1 MPFHIT
7 HVVCD
12 DSLSLALLI
21 KEASESDISDI
32 VAVTANGTFVKP
44 AKQSTPAVGT
54 ICLRSSEYSPEV
66 PIGVCDRLK
75 FASQMGLPFF
85 PLDELR
91 VIDNDVFVWRVLL

>member
-44 AKQSTPAVGT
+44 AKQ
-54 ICLRSSEYSPEV
+54 
-66 PIGVCDRLK
+66 
-75 FASQMGLPFF
+75 
-85 PLDELR
+85 
-91 VIDNDVFVWRVLL
+91 